1 MQEVRLI
8 VLGEGG
14 VGKSS
19 FTIYYIAHVW
29 VDAYDPT
36 IEDAYKKE
44 IIIAEQK
51 VTVQILDTA
60 PGNEFYAF
68 RQHYTRILDGG
79 IFIYSIANKFSFDAL
94 PQYVDQINNTNEVG
108 NFPRLIIGNKC
119 DLESEREVETLEGEN
134 LARFNAIFCE
144 TSVMFGINVDAAVE
158 ALTTEIYNLRVLR
171 GIKIQ
176 GRKKQC
182 LIV

>member
-1 MQEVRLI
+1 MQDVRLI

-29 VDAYDPT
+29 VDAYD
-36 IEDAYKKE
+36 KE

-94 PQYVDQINNTNEVG
+94 PQYVDQINYTNEVG
-108 NFPRLIIGNKC
+108 NFPSRVGNTRSI
-119 DLESEREVETLEGEN
+119 LNPFE
-134 LARFNAIFCE
+134 
-144 TSVMFGINVDAAVE
+144 
-158 ALTTEIYNLRVLR
+158 
-171 GIKIQ
+171 
-176 GRKKQC
+176 
-182 LIV
+182 